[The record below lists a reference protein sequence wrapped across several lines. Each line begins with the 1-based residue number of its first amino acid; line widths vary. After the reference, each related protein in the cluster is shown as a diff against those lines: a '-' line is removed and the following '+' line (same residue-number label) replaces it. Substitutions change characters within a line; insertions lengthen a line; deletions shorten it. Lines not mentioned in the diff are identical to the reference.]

1 MAPLTAD
8 AKRLRVIIVSFPL
21 LVVTSAILYR
31 RTYMGEKQRTIPR
44 DTDSGRAELP
54 SILTGGGGKPGQQ

>member
-8 AKRLRVIIVSFPL
+8 AKRLRVIIISFPL

-44 DTDSGRAELP
+44 PGDGAQTELP
-54 SILTGGGGKPGQQ
+54 SILTGGKPPGQQ